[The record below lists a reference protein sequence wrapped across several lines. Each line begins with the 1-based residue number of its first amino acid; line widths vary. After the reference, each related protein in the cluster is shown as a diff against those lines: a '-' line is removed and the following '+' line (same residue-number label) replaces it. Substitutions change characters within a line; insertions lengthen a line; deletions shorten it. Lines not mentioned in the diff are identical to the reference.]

1 MKSYLLLTEKRLLN
15 KAFSQTVLVVYLKSA
30 LNLSASV
37 STVIPLQS
45 DIVSVSTHISSTQ
58 ILHQIILSVQ
68 GFLWRTSDEREE
80 VYALK

>member
-37 STVIPLQS
+37 PTVIPLQS

-58 ILHQIILSVQ
+58 ILHQIILLVQ
-68 GFLWRTSDEREE
+68 GFLWHKSDEREE